1 MYTAEITPKPA
12 TVQIIRDT
20 NQDIKSVIVQCDRHL
35 KTTVLW
41 WQLGRGREM
50 LLLCFGWETE
60 TYCKLKRFSREL
72 PVHLPFEDPIPQG
85 RWCAGCDGPDSP
97 RRVLYLLYKAL
108 TQKNKWDMLHE
119 AHHLEQVRS
128 VWDKLSQ
135 FLSDWE
141 TKEDDNRKPTVP
153 DSVQHLL
160 QLKGLLLSG
169 SVTMRKGGCMS
180 LPPQLSFKPHS
191 RALEEP
197 EMPCPHRWAQV
208 CCSLSSSWFI
218 PGDPLPANQ
227 PPIKLLDV
235 GVKIGADSL
244 KPLRGTVHTS
254 ILH

>member
-128 VWDKLSQ
+128 VRDKLSR

-153 DSVQHLL
+153 DKCAAPATAEGPTAVRKCDHEERGMHVPTPTAFIQTTQQGFGRTRDALPSQMSTSLL
-160 QLKGLLLSG
+160 FFVEFMIHSW
-169 SVTMRKGGCMS
+169 R
-180 LPPQLSFKPHS
+180 PPPSQPATNQTS
-191 RALEEP
+191 RCWGENWCRFP
-197 EMPCPHRWAQV
+197 EAPQGDCPH
-208 CCSLSSSWFI
+208 
-218 PGDPLPANQ
+218 
-227 PPIKLLDV
+227 
-235 GVKIGADSL
+235 
-244 KPLRGTVHTS
+244 
-254 ILH
+254 